1 VGGGVSRVLRRIW
14 HRTGTFRETLRLA
27 LDTLRANKLRSL
39 LTLVGVILAV
49 ATLVVV
55 MSVVHG
61 LNRYIAERLANF
73 GSNVFVVNKMGIVT
87 GFVEFIKRQRRPPI
101 LYDDYLFLSE
111 NMREAEQ
118 VSAADDAL
126 VSVRHGNE
134 VLEDVV
140 LLGTTPNF
148 LEVRGWGLEN
158 GRFFTETDHHHRTPV
173 CIPGADVVERFF
185 PHTDPVG
192 KVLRVGSQTCEV
204 VGTIKRLGTVLGQSR
219 DNLILMPLGTYMKGW
234 FRPGE
239 SLFLL
244 VQARSPERMQAA
256 QDEARLLLRARRQVR
271 WQDEDNFGIIAPDAI
286 TGLWERLTGSL
297 FAIAL
302 GLTSVFLVVGGI
314 VIMNI
319 MLASVVER
327 TREIGIRK
335 ALGARR
341 RHILAQFLV
350 ESATLSAVGGLLGIF
365 LAFGLGRLFSLAT
378 ELPVSTPVYAIFLAL
393 ALATSVGLFFGIYP
407 AMRAARLDPV
417 EAMRAET

>member
-1 VGGGVSRVLRRIW
+1 VSRVIRRLW
-14 HRTGTFRETLRLA
+14 HRTSAFRETLRLA
-27 LDTLRANKLRSL
+27 LDTLRANKLRSF
-39 LTLVGVILAV
+39 LTLIGVILAV

-101 LYDDYLFLSE
+101 TYEDFRYLQE
-111 NMREAEQ
+111 TMREAEQ
-118 VSAADDAL
+118 ISAADDAL
-126 VSVRHGNE
+126 VEVRYGNE
-134 VLEDVV
+134 ALEDVV
-140 LLGTTPNF
+140 LFGTTPNF
-148 LEVRGWGLEN
+148 LEVRGWGLES
-158 GRFFTETDHHHRTPV
+158 GRFFNETDHHHRTPV

-192 KVLRVGSQTCEV
+192 KVLRVGPQTCEV
-204 VGTIKRLGTVLGQSR
+204 VGTVKRIGTVLGQSR
-219 DNLILMPLGTYMKGW
+219 DNIILMPLGTYMKGW

-244 VQARSPERMQAA
+244 VQARGPERMQAA
-256 QDEARLLLRARRQVR
+256 QDEVRLLLRARRQVA
-271 WQDEDNFGIIAPDAI
+271 WNDEDNFGIIAPDAI
-286 TGLWERLTGSL
+286 TSLWERLTGSL

-319 MLASVVER
+319 MLASVTER

-341 RHILAQFLV
+341 RHILTQFLV
-350 ESATLSAVGGLLGIF
+350 ESAVLSAAGGLLGVV
-365 LAFGLGRLFSLAT
+365 LALGLGRLFSLAT
-378 ELPVSTPVYAIFLAL
+378 ELPVATPVYAVIIAL
-393 ALATSVGLFFGIYP
+393 TLATSVGLFFGIYP